1 MLNLFSILSVIYKG
15 KCYVWMMQP
24 TERKKRGGKATQ
36 FKPKPDSLAEK
47 PISVYLEKSDD
58 EAVRSLPN
66 RSEWLRK
73 VVHAALMAD
82 GLVSQD

>member
-1 MLNLFSILSVIYKG
+1 MLNLLRFLSVIYKG

-47 PISVYLEKSDD
+47 PISVYLEKRDD

-66 RSEWLRK
+66 RSEWLRT
-73 VVHAALMAD
+73 VIHAALIAE
-82 GLVSQD
+82 GLIHE

>member
-1 MLNLFSILSVIYKG
+1 
-15 KCYVWMMQP
+15 MMQP

-47 PISVYLEKSDD
+47 PISVYLEKIDD

-66 RSEWLRK
+66 RSEWLRT
-73 VVHAALMAD
+73 VIHTALIAE
-82 GLVSQD
+82 GLIHE